1 LFRGQSHE
9 EAARCSSIA
18 ALGLIGA
25 PAFAADMAV
34 KAPPPP
40 PAPVYS
46 WTGFYVGVNAGGAW
60 GFSNFSTDPG
70 CPSSHNSVFC
80 NAPPSPFAPSGSAVA
95 AAGTGRFTP
104 ASFIGGGQVGYNWQ
118 AGFIVVGV
126 EGDFD
131 YLHLRA
137 SSTVSGLFPV
147 PFLGTSFTVNNAIE
161 TNWLATVRGRLG
173 ATVLPNFLVFATG
186 GAAFTDFKFTSSYA
200 DNAVGGGFPGGAG
213 FGSISSVKTG

>member
-1 LFRGQSHE
+1 MRATKLISSLAG
-9 EAARCSSIA
+9 AAFSFA
-18 ALGLIGA
+18 ASGLAI
-25 PAFAADMAV
+25 AADMAV
-34 KAPPPP
+34 KAPPTPP

-70 CPSSHNSVFC
+70 CPPATSNSTFC
-80 NAPPSPFAPSGSAVA
+80 NQPPSPFAPNGPAVA

-118 AGFIVVGV
+118 AGFVVVGV

-161 TNWLATVRGRLG
+161 TTWLATVRGRLG
-173 ATVLPNFLVFATG
+173 ATG
-186 GAAFTDFKFTSSYA
+186 G
-200 DNAVGGGFPGGAG
+200 
-213 FGSISSVKTG
+213 